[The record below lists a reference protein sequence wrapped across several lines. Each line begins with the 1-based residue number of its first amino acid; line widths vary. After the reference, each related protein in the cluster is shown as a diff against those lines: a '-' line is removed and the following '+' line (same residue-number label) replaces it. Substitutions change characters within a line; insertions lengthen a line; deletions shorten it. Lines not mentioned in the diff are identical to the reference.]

1 MDHFYTN
8 NVGVVMAGAFAALAS
23 LGLVLNVR
31 ERQHHSKSD
40 FEHTKEMFIPSR

>member
-1 MDHFYTN
+1 MDYFYAN

-31 ERQHHSKSD
+31 ERQQRSKSD